1 MSDEQLEAIRQRWQ
15 ASTPG
20 EWVTGAPDEDS
31 VYAFRV
37 VSVTGNY
44 TDDDAELV
52 TVIEDEADVELND
65 LVFIAAAHQD
75 IPALLDVIRQ
85 KDVLIANQQDEMR
98 RNDDAYWALES
109 AFDALSKKCFQATRQ
124 IEEVQP

>member
-15 ASTPG
+15 MSTQG
-20 EWVTGAPDEDS
+20 EWVTGSPNVDS
-31 VYAFRV
+31 IYAFKV
-37 VSVTGNY
+37 LSLTKDYCDPGCQ
-44 TDDDAELV
+44 LV
-52 TVIEDEADVELND
+52 TVIDNESHVELND

-85 KDVLIANQQDEMR
+85 KNVLIANQQDEMR

-109 AFDALSKKCFQATRQ
+109 AFEALSKKCHQALQ
-124 IEEVQP
+124 SSQGNQL